1 MKSNDSNALNEVWE
15 WKEKA
20 VREVEHLS
28 TADAIKKRLED
39 ALQTVRKLGIPLS
52 NALYVERLPRASNQ

>member
-1 MKSNDSNALNEVWE
+1 MISSDSKSLHEVWE

-20 VREVEHLS
+20 VREVEHLP

-39 ALQTVRKLGIPLS
+39 ALQTVRELGIPLS
-52 NALYVERLPRASNQ
+52 HSLHVERLLRASSQ